1 VRKGAGS
8 SGGCEMFLHVSTCCV
23 YTYSICRGAGKSLA
37 FPISP
42 MGGSQHNQKNFSWM
56 G

>member
-1 VRKGAGS
+1 
-8 SGGCEMFLHVSTCCV
+8 MN
-23 YTYSICRGAGKSLA
+23 YSIIQDCISMGADKFLA

-42 MGGSQHNQKNFSWM
+42 TGGLQHNQKNFSWM

>member
-1 VRKGAGS
+1 MHAKIVTACTNIL
-8 SGGCEMFLHVSTCCV
+8 SGLYIALKFVWL
-23 YTYSICRGAGKSLA
+23 CRGADKCLA

-42 MGGSQHNQKNFSWM
+42 IGGLQHNQKNFSWM